1 MAKDLTTSAI
11 SRQNVLNNPVA
22 LPRIREA
29 LDIKPLEYKGVLYMT
44 KQMAA
49 DFYGVDLRTIE
60 NCLASHEDELRNNGY
75 TVLKGN
81 ELKEFKLHFDA
92 EIDFGIKT
100 VRLGIFDFRSF
111 LNIGMLLTT
120 SEKAKQLRSIILDIV
135 IAVVNEKT
143 GGGTKYINRR
153 GSLSDVQPLQRTFLR
168 RL

>member
-75 TVLKGN
+75 NVLKGN
-81 ELKEFKLHFDA
+81 
-92 EIDFGIKT
+92 DFP
-100 VRLGIFDFRSF
+100 
-111 LNIGMLLTT
+111 
-120 SEKAKQLRSIILDIV
+120 Q
-135 IAVVNEKT
+135 
-143 GGGTKYINRR
+143 
-153 GSLSDVQPLQRTFLR
+153 
-168 RL
+168 